1 MAAILTYS
9 AATLFMIATPTS
21 TEATAEARHSIGET
35 AACAA
40 MRVRE
45 AESVASVERD
55 VQLLAG
61 MLVLS
66 AESPGAATHEAS
78 LPVDSRASAEDIR
91 AEEDTRAAAGMV
103 EAADTANWVCA

>member
-1 MAAILTYS
+1 MYF

-21 TEATAEARHSIGET
+21 TEATAEVRHSIAET

-40 MRVRE
+40 TRVRE

-66 AESPGAATHEAS
+66 AESPGAATRAAF
-78 LPVDSRASAEDIR
+78 LPVDSRASAADIQ
-91 AEEDTRAAAGMV
+91 AEEDTRVAAGMA
-103 EAADTANWVCA
+103 EAAVTANWVCA

>member
-1 MAAILTYS
+1 MYS

-45 AESVASVERD
+45 AESVASAGSAQLRPRGAALLVEF
-55 VQLLAG
+55 LA
-61 MLVLS
+61 
-66 AESPGAATHEAS
+66 AATHEAS